1 MVMMVLDL
9 LVSPMLPML
18 LVLVIVI
25 VVVVVVVLFL
35 AVVGFG
41 VSAMDDDYD
50 VYGDN

>member
-1 MVMMVLDL
+1 M
-9 LVSPMLPML
+9 SPMLPML

-25 VVVVVVVLFL
+25 VVVVVVLFL